1 VSRIFGTFRSLRVF
15 NFRLWTAGGLVSNV
29 GTWLQRTAQDWLVLT
44 QLTHHSATAVG
55 IVMAL
60 QFGPQLLFLPWTG
73 FVADHVDQRKLL
85 LATQAGMGTLAL
97 MLGLLTV
104 TGVVQLWHVYVFA
117 FLFGCVSAFDAPV
130 RQVFVTQLVE
140 GTDLNNAVG
149 LNSTSFNA
157 GRMIGPAI
165 AGLTIAA
172 MGTGWAFIL
181 NGLSFVAVLTSLTF
195 LRLNELHLHERAA
208 RKPGSLIE
216 GFHYVWNRPDL
227 RASCIMLFFIGTF
240 GFNSAIFI
248 ATMAVRVFHANAG
261 GYGVLSSAMAVGTVA
276 GSLFA
281 AGREKTTFLHLCTGA
296 AVFAIGAA
304 LAALAPTYWL
314 FAAALVIL
322 GIAALTFANSSNS
335 LMQLATEPAMRGRV
349 MAIRLAIAIGGTPI
363 GAPIVGWVADHF
375 GPRWSMGVAA
385 ASGVIATII
394 GIQYLTTHHGFRV
407 RFTDGRLRFILAAP
421 PDSEIT
427 AP

>member
-1 VSRIFGTFRSLRVF
+1 LSAIFGTFRSLRVF
-15 NFRLWTAGGLVSNV
+15 NYRLWTAGALVSNI
-29 GTWLQRTAQDWLVLT
+29 GTWMQRTAQDWLVLT
-44 QLTHHSATAVG
+44 ELTHHNATAVG

-85 LATQAGMGTLAL
+85 IATQAGMGVLAL
-97 MLGLLTV
+97 ILGVLTV
-104 TGVVQLWHVYVFA
+104 THVVTLWEVYLLA

-130 RQVFVTQLVE
+130 RQVFVTQLVSE
-140 GTDLNNAVG
+140 GDLPNAVG

-157 GRMIGPAI
+157 GRMIGPAA

-172 MGTGWAFIL
+172 MGTGWAFL
-181 NGLSFVAVLTSLTF
+181 FNGVSFLAVLLSLTF
-195 LRLNELHLHERAA
+195 LRLHELNLHERAVK
-208 RKPGSLIE
+208 KPGSLIE

-227 RASCIMLFFIGTF
+227 RAACIMLFFVGTF

-248 ATMAVRVFHANAG
+248 STMAVRVFHANAG
-261 GYGVLSSAMAVGTVA
+261 GYGALSSAMALGTIS

-281 AGREKTTFLHLCTGA
+281 AGREKTTFLHFCGGA
-296 AVFAIGAA
+296 AVFAVGAVF
-304 LAALAPTYWL
+304 AAIAPTYWT
-314 FAAALVIL
+314 FAAALVVL

-363 GAPIVGWVADHF
+363 GAPIIGWVADKF
-375 GPRWSMGVAA
+375 GPRWSLGVAA
-385 ASGVIATII
+385 ASGVIATIV
-394 GIQYLTTHHGFRV
+394 GVQYLITHHGFRL
-407 RFTDGRLRFILAAP
+407 RFANGRLRFFVAP
-421 PDSEIT
+421 PDGEIT

>member
-1 VSRIFGTFRSLRVF
+1 LRVF
-15 NFRLWTAGGLVSNV
+15 NYRLWTAGALVSNI
-29 GTWLQRTAQDWLVLT
+29 GTWMQRTAQDWLVLT
-44 QLTHHSATAVG
+44 QLTHHNATAVG

-85 LATQAGMGTLAL
+85 LATQAGMGALAL
-97 MLGLLTV
+97 ALGILTV

-140 GTDLNNAVG
+140 EGDLPNAVG

-157 GRMIGPAI
+157 GRMIGPAA

-172 MGTGWAFIL
+172 MGTGWAFIF
-181 NGLSFVAVLTSLTF
+181 NGLSFLAVLLSLTF
-195 LRLNELHLHERAA
+195 LRLHELHLHERAV
-208 RKPGSLIE
+208 RKAGSLVE
-216 GFHYVWNRPDL
+216 GFRYVWNRPDL
-227 RASCIMLFFIGTF
+227 RAACIMLFFVGTF

-248 ATMAVRVFHANAG
+248 STMAVRVFHANAG
-261 GYGVLSSAMAVGTVA
+261 GYGVLSSAMAIGTVA

-281 AGREKTTFLHLCTGA
+281 AGREKTTFMHFCAGA
-296 AVFAIGAA
+296 AVFAVGAV
-304 LAALAPTYWL
+304 LAAVAPTYWL
-314 FAAALVIL
+314 FAGALALL

-363 GAPIVGWVADHF
+363 GAPIIGWVADRF
-375 GPRWSMGVAA
+375 GPRWSLGVAA
-385 ASGVIATII
+385 ASGVVATIV
-394 GIQYLTTHHGFRV
+394 GIQYLTTHHGLRL
-407 RFTDGRLRFILAAP
+407 RFSGGRLRFFATP
-421 PDSEIT
+421 PDSEVT

>member
-1 VSRIFGTFRSLRVF
+1 MSRFFGTFRSLRVF
-15 NFRLWTAGGLVSNV
+15 NFRLWTAGAFVSNV

-44 QLTHHSATAVG
+44 QLTHHSASAVG

-85 LATQAGMGTLAL
+85 LATQAGMGALAL
-97 MLGLLTV
+97 ILGLLTI

-140 GTDLNNAVG
+140 GHDLNNAVG
-149 LNSTSFNA
+149 LNATSFNA

-172 MGTGWAFIL
+172 LGTGWAFIL
-181 NGLSFVAVLTSLTF
+181 NGLSFVGVLISLTF
-195 LRLNELHLHERAA
+195 LRLHELHLHERATK
-208 RKPGSLIE
+208 KPGSLIE
-216 GFHYVWNRPDL
+216 GFHYVWRRPDL
-227 RASCIMLFFIGTF
+227 RAACIMLFFIGTF

-248 ATMAVRVFHANAG
+248 STMAVRVFHANAG
-261 GYGVLSSAMAVGTVA
+261 GYGVLSSAMALGTVA
-276 GSLFA
+276 GSLFV
-281 AGREKTTFLHLCTGA
+281 AGRAKTTFMHLCTGA
-296 AVFAIGAA
+296 MVFAVGAS
-304 LAALAPTYWL
+304 LAALAPGYWS

-335 LMQLATEPAMRGRV
+335 LMQLTTEPAMRGRV

-363 GAPIVGWVADHF
+363 GAPIVGWVADNF
-375 GPRWSMGVAA
+375 GPRWSLGVAA
-385 ASGVIATII
+385 ASGMIATVV
-394 GIQYLTTHHGFRV
+394 GIQYMTTHHGLRL
-407 RFTDGRLRFILAAP
+407 RFADGRLRLFAVP